1 MKVSGLPTALLSG
14 VAAAALMLLLLLPV
28 TDESEVSARNAN
40 GGAVAIGPLGRKL
53 KEDGYGRGT
62 DEGTDDSNVGMR
74 DYSPIDPVPSSKTS
88 IRAGPST
95 MGLPSYLT
103 YRILHLLVLPCK
115 AVCQWLGLWFDST
128 SQFVHRLLPL
138 SMSKLQSQGFRLY
151 SVFFHQ

>member
-115 AVCQWLGLWFDST
+115 AGKIRLKMLFSSLLLVSIEFVDTSNPGVAVCILS
-128 SQFVHRLLPL
+128 FVE
-138 SMSKLQSQGFRLY
+138 
-151 SVFFHQ
+151 